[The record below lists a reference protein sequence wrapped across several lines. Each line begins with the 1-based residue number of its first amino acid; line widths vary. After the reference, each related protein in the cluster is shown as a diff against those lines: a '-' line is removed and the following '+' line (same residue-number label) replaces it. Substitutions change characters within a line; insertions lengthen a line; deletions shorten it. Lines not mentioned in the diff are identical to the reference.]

1 MPVIDI
7 DFDVFKALTNKRAT
21 ESETY
26 NDVLRDMLG
35 LPRPAKQTKPH
46 GNPVNGMAW
55 VSKGVTFPDGT
66 EFRANYK
73 GAVHA
78 AKIERGRLIA
88 DGGKRST
95 SLSHAARLVTNNS
108 VDGWVFW
115 EVKRPGDTSWRKA
128 QTLRDS
134 MPAHA

>member
-7 DFDVFKALTNKRAT
+7 DFDVYKALTLKRET
-21 ESETY
+21 ESHTY
-26 NDVLRDMLG
+26 NDVLREMLELG
-35 LPRPAKQTKPH
+35 PKTKRAILK
-46 GNPVNGMAW
+46 GPVVGMGW

-73 GAVHA
+73 GVLYSARV
-78 AKIERGRLIA
+78 ERGRLIA
-88 DGGKRST
+88 EGDKRAS
-95 SLSHAARLVTNNS
+95 SLSNAARLITNNS

-128 QTLRDS
+128 SLLRDNAAAT
-134 MPAHA
+134 P

>member
-1 MPVIDI
+1 M
-7 DFDVFKALTNKRAT
+7 
-21 ESETY
+21 
-26 NDVLRDMLG
+26 ND
-35 LPRPAKQTKPH
+35 
-46 GNPVNGMAW
+46 MAW

-66 EFRANYK
+66 QFRANYK

-78 AKIERGRLIA
+78 ARIERGRLIA

-95 SLSHAARLVTNNS
+95 SLSHAARLITNNS

-134 MPAHA
+134 VQAPV